1 MTIKARVVL
10 LDCDAA
16 LTDLRTEPT
25 GHTWRCRWAAAVSLL
40 RAVGHV
46 LKTVDS
52 QASTEMADAIRAAWE
67 TLQRTRPEPEIFW
80 QFIEE
85 ERNNVL
91 KAYQFGAKET
101 VTISPPT
108 LHLDLKT
115 GEQSSSGG
123 APTTYHHFM
132 RVPGP
137 FAGQHPTDLVAD
149 GIAWWR
155 SYLDNIDTAVAQG
168 DASA

>member
-1 MTIKARVVL
+1 MFPLTVTSNNRGPPYG
-10 LDCDAA
+10 AA
-16 LTDLRTEPT
+16 EHH
-25 GHTWRCRWAAAVSLL
+25 GSESHFV
-40 RAVGHV
+40 HV

-52 QASTEMADAIRAAWE
+52 QASTEMANAIQAAWE
-67 TLQRTRPEPEIFW
+67 TLQRTKPEPDIFW

-91 KAYQFGAKET
+91 KAYQFGAKEN
-101 VTISPPT
+101 VNISPPT

-115 GEQSSSGG
+115 GEQWSSGG
-123 APTTYHHFM
+123 APTTYHHIM
-132 RVPGP
+132 GPGP
-137 FAGQHPTDLVAD
+137 FAGQHPTDLVAE

-155 SYLDNIDTAVAQG
+155 SYLDNIDTAAAQG